1 MAFLTSETKVIDL
14 PKNRTRSLHTL
25 STALFSWRRKDTFT
39 SFDTVLLTFWAL
51 LVATTLPL
59 HEKWCDEAQAW
70 LIARDSSAYGLIR
83 HRLHYEGAPPLWHL
97 LLHAFHL
104 VHGTYS
110 QIGWLGAAFAFAG
123 VFVWLRWSPFPLI
136 LRALLPF
143 TFFFVYQYAVIARSY
158 CLFALLAFSL
168 CALLVRKVHPLWFAL
183 VAGLLANLCVQGFL
197 FSLVLIALYLHRLH
211 RQSALRPQIRRLSA
225 ASALFA
231 VFAAIAAYTA
241 LPAPDGNFAAA
252 GPVRDSAAHQLLVR
266 YIGVTPPFYPAPAAD
281 TYLYPDPEPAKPS
294 LLSHPALWTAW
305 QVNHRD
311 IIDPEGHLGPQ
322 SIFSAALEF
331 FLGLASQAT
340 WPIAN
345 SNLLACLFFITLIL
359 WLKALAGL
367 RFLFL
372 WIILLLDG
380 QVLWV
385 ADQHAGMLLIALVA
399 AIWLAAESPRIN
411 HINPALHR
419 SFVFLFALVLALQ
432 CGWSWASISN
442 DRQANYDPGHETAQ
456 WLHPWLASHPSARV
470 AAFSFFSVSLQPYF
484 QRNPFLNIPSSYW
497 QWSWSGDP
505 DPDHARVIARHPD
518 LVLLTAEFQGPGQ
531 MRNQWAPLSRIFSP
545 RQELLLPRDRI
556 AADLRAHGYR
566 ETHRFCGDRFARFS
580 FSYRDC
586 DILFEPDPNFVPSQ
600 ATLAADE
607 ETLYPDEIQ

>member
-1 MAFLTSETKVIDL
+1 MALLTTQTKVAG
-14 PKNRTRSLHTL
+14 SHQEQSSGLHIL
-25 STALFSWRRKDTFT
+25 STALFSWRRRDAFT
-39 SFDTVLLTFWAL
+39 SFDAILLTLWAL

-59 HEKWCDEAQAW
+59 HEEWSDEAQAW

-83 HRLHYEGAPPLWHL
+83 HRLHYEGAPPLWHM
-97 LLHAFHL
+97 LLHVFHL
-104 VHGTYS
+104 AHGTYS
-110 QIGWLGAAFAFAG
+110 EIGWLGAAFAFAG
-123 VFVWLRWSPFPLI
+123 VFVWLRWSPFPLV

-168 CALLVRKVHPLWFAL
+168 CALFGKKTHPLWFAL

-197 FSLVLIALYLHRLH
+197 FSLVLIALYLYDLY
-211 RQSALRPQIRRLSA
+211 RQHALKPQVRRLTA
-225 ASALFA
+225 GAVLFA
-231 VFAAIAAYTA
+231 AFATVAAYTA

-266 YIGVTPPFYPAPAAD
+266 FIGVTPSFYPPPVSD
-281 TYLYPDPEPAKPS
+281 KYLYPDPELAKPT
-294 LLSHPALWTAW
+294 LLLHPARWAAW
-305 QVNHRD
+305 QVNHRNIVD
-311 IIDPEGHLGPQ
+311 AEGHLGPQ
-322 SIFSAALEF
+322 STFSATLEF

-340 WPIAN
+340 WPVAN
-345 SNLLACLFFITLIL
+345 SNLLACLFLLTLVL
-359 WLKALAGL
+359 WLKAMAGL
-367 RFLFL
+367 RFLLL
-372 WIILLLDG
+372 WIVLLLDG

-385 ADQHAGMLLIALVA
+385 ADQHAGMLLIALVSA
-399 AIWLAAESPRIN
+399 VWLAAQSAPAN
-411 HINPALHR
+411 PVKPALQR
-419 SFVFLFALVLALQ
+419 SFAFLFVLILALQ
-432 CGWSWASISN
+432 CAWSWTSISN
-442 DRQANYDPGHETAQ
+442 DRRANYDPGQETAQ
-456 WLHPWLASHPSARV
+456 WLHPWLALHPSARL
-470 AAFSFFSVSLQPYF
+470 AAFSFFSVSVQPYF
-484 QRNPFLNIPSSYW
+484 QRNPFLNVPSSFW
-497 QWSWSGDP
+497 QWSWSGNP

-545 RQELLLPRDRI
+545 HQELLLPHDRI

-586 DILFEPDPNFVPSQ
+586 DILFQPDPHFVPSQ
-600 ATLAADE
+600 AILAADE